1 MHLQK
6 NVALIPVN
14 IASTFRPV
22 QRIKKMCLAF
32 KITAISKDVQAMRPD
47 GIPTDGTAYV
57 TLGKTT
63 HCI

>member
-1 MHLQK
+1 MDSKMKKMHLHK

-32 KITAISKDVQAMRPD
+32 KVTAILMD
-47 GIPTDGTAYV
+47 GPRNV
-57 TLGKTT
+57 TGRHTN
-63 HCI
+63 